1 MLAAENGNTEP
12 KEDLGFVSS
21 GGELRASRVLSLN

>member
-12 KEDLGFVSS
+12 TLTDAARSPNYS
-21 GGELRASRVLSLN
+21 NAQDRDH